1 MELPPRVDSTFRY
14 VLLAA
19 RRAEQ
24 LMRGAVAKVPP
35 SSKPTRTAMAE
46 LAEDLVAWDYGPPP
60 QPEEPEP
67 IVEETEAEVQSDEL
81 A

>member
-24 LMRGAVAKVPP
+24 LMRGAVTKVPP

-46 LAEDLVAWDYGPPP
+46 LADDLVAWDYGPPP
-60 QPEEPEP
+60 QPEELAPP
-67 IVEETEAEVQSDEL
+67 AEETEAEAQPDAL